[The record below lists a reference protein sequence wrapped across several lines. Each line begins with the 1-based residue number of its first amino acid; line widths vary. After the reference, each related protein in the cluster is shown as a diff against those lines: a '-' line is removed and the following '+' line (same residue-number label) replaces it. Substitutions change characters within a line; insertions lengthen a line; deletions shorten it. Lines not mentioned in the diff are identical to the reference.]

1 MQTQAMSAAYPALQ
15 LPVFPLPT
23 RRALSA
29 SIGDMSTESGAARSD
44 TPLEALALLVTSHP
58 FVRTSNSIALVRSAL
73 LCTMAVTPTLLRG
86 RDFVRP

>member
-44 TPLEALALLVTSHP
+44 TPLEALALLVASRQKCHP
-58 FVRTSNSIALVRSAL
+58 FVRTSNSIALV
-73 LCTMAVTPTLLRG
+73 
-86 RDFVRP
+86 